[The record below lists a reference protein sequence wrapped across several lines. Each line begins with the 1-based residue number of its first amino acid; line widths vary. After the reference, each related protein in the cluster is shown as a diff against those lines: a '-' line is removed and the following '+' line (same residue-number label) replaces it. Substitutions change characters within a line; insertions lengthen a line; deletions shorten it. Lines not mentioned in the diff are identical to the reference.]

1 MKKYSNKH
9 LIKFIEE
16 SWKYCSSK
24 YYEQYYEIE
33 YNPDTNKFL
42 ICSLQNN
49 RIKEIYDKTAV
60 GDIVWNWKE
69 REHLDGVLES
79 SNFKRIL
86 DKIIDSNGNTYF
98 IYERISIMVDN
109 TKSYRKRGD
118 FKMKKIS
125 KDYIVKKERVNKNL
139 NKFMRVESLSF
150 DELTVKDI
158 EKFMDE
164 YFKTINRS
172 SFYNNVKILNELL
185 NDNEI
190 NIFIDSKKY
199 TDNYVNVPDEQIL
212 TLREVQNLCEKS
224 INYQDKLIIY
234 GLFKGIYGKNYSDLL
249 NITKNDVAENC
260 NYINLQSGKRFI
272 CDDFMKEI
280 LHGCIKEKSY
290 KKYVTSNEIRSSYD
304 FDLAEDSP
312 YLIKPM
318 PTPKNNF
325 GRNAMSASAL
335 QRKFEKLSAAYKDE
349 TKEDVI
355 LTGTSLLKS
364 GVLYDMFKQEIENG
378 KDWSIEEID
387 KYLKM
392 NGIKSN
398 KNEIYR
404 SYYQRYHGTN
414 RNF

>member
-1 MKKYSNKH
+1 
-9 LIKFIEE
+9 
-16 SWKYCSSK
+16 
-24 YYEQYYEIE
+24 
-33 YNPDTNKFL
+33 
-42 ICSLQNN
+42 
-49 RIKEIYDKTAV
+49 
-60 GDIVWNWKE
+60 
-69 REHLDGVLES
+69 
-79 SNFKRIL
+79 
-86 DKIIDSNGNTYF
+86 
-98 IYERISIMVDN
+98 
-109 TKSYRKRGD
+109 
-118 FKMKKIS
+118 
-125 KDYIVKKERVNKNL
+125 
-139 NKFMRVESLSF
+139 
-150 DELTVKDI
+150 
-158 EKFMDE
+158 
-164 YFKTINRS
+164 
-172 SFYNNVKILNELL
+172 
-185 NDNEI
+185 
-190 NIFIDSKKY
+190 Y

-249 NITKNDVAENC
+249 NITKNDVAEDYS
-260 NYINLQSGKRFI
+260 YINLQSGKRFI
-272 CDDFMKEI
+272 CDDDFMKEI
-280 LHGCIKEKSY
+280 LEGCMKEKSY
-290 KKYVTSNEIRSSYD
+290 KKYVTSNEIRSSDD
-304 FDLAEDSP
+304 FDLVEDSP

-325 GRNAMSASAL
+325 GRSAMSASAL

-364 GVLYDMFKQEIENG
+364 GVLYDMFIQEIENG

-414 RNF
+414 RNL

>member
-1 MKKYSNKH
+1 MKKYDDKD

-16 SWKYCSSK
+16 NRKDCSLK
-24 YYEQYYEIE
+24 YYEQSYEIE
-33 YNPDTNKFL
+33 YNSDTNNFVTF
-42 ICSLQNN
+42 SLLNN
-49 RIKEIYDKTAV
+49 RSKEIYDKNSV
-60 GDIVWNWKE
+60 GDTGWKRKE
-69 REHLDGVLES
+69 REYLDGVLEI

-98 IYERISIMVDN
+98 IYERLSIMADN
-109 TKSYRKRGD
+109 TKSHRKRGD

-125 KDYIVKKERVNKNL
+125 KDYIVKKERVNNNL

-172 SFYNNVKILNELL
+172 SFYTNVKILNEIL

-199 TDNYVNVPDEQIL
+199 VDDYVKVPDEQIL
-212 TLREVQNLCEKS
+212 TLKEVQKLCKRTA
-224 INYQDKLIIY
+224 NYQDKLIIY
-234 GLFKGIYGKNYSDLL
+234 GLFNGIYGKNYSDLL

-280 LHGCIKEKSY
+280 LHGCMKENSY
-290 KKYVTSNEIRSSYD
+290 RKYVTSDEIRSSHD

-325 GRNAMSASAL
+325 GRNPMSASAL

-349 TKEDVI
+349 TGEDVI

-364 GVLYDMFKQEIENG
+364 GILYDMFIQEIENG

-392 NGIKSN
+392 NGIRMN
-398 KNEIYR
+398 KNELYR

-414 RNF
+414 RNL

>member
-1 MKKYSNKH
+1 M
-9 LIKFIEE
+9 
-16 SWKYCSSK
+16 
-24 YYEQYYEIE
+24 
-33 YNPDTNKFL
+33 
-42 ICSLQNN
+42 
-49 RIKEIYDKTAV
+49 
-60 GDIVWNWKE
+60 
-69 REHLDGVLES
+69 
-79 SNFKRIL
+79 
-86 DKIIDSNGNTYF
+86 
-98 IYERISIMVDN
+98 
-109 TKSYRKRGD
+109 
-118 FKMKKIS
+118 KIS
-125 KDYIVKKERVNKNL
+125 KDYIVKKERVNNNL
-139 NKFMRVESLSF
+139 NKFVRVENLSY

-199 TDNYVNVPDEQIL
+199 TDDYVNVPDEQIL
-212 TLREVQNLCEKS
+212 TLKEVQNLCTSTE
-224 INYQDKLIIY
+224 NYQDKLIIY
-234 GLFKGIYGKNYSDLL
+234 GLFNGIYGKNYSDLL
-249 NITKNDVAENC
+249 NITKNDVAEDYS
-260 NYINLQSGKRFI
+260 YINLDSGKRFI

-280 LHGCIKEKSY
+280 LEGCMYEYIY
-290 KKYVTSNEIRSSYD
+290 IKYVTSQEIRSSNYYE
-304 FDLAEDSP
+304 LAKDSP

-335 QRKFEKLSAAYKDE
+335 QRKFEKISASYKDE
-349 TKEDVI
+349 TGEDVI

-364 GVLYDMFKQEIENG
+364 GVLYNMFIQEIENG

-392 NGIKSN
+392 NGIRAN

-414 RNF
+414 RNL